1 MACNQKTWVLRWFS
15 RVSKGNIWSEVW
27 GYVTFFCLDFVLTG
41 PCFRNFLLSLKLSS
55 STWVETLAPAEK
67 LGMYCYIH
75 PLRRYQNTAPRLQYC
90 FLTAL
95 PLFLHSLPS
104 LIRNFDSVLLES
116 RETLG
121 VWSLFPKNEKWVPQ
135 KAFCIHNLEGL
146 TGCCLVSHLN
156 FDLNI

>member
-1 MACNQKTWVLRWFS
+1 MEWGLRVCDFLLFRLCSDRALFQEFFAQPEVIILYLGRDLSSCRKTWEL
-15 RVSKGNIWSEVW
+15 
-27 GYVTFFCLDFVLTG
+27 
-41 PCFRNFLLSLKLSS
+41 
-55 STWVETLAPAEK
+55 
-67 LGMYCYIH
+67 YCYIH